1 MFFKSILFIKRMF
14 DIIKNN
20 GDYMDI
26 KYYSITALNRAIKNM
41 FDSKPELNRVYIKGE
56 ISNFKHHSRG
66 HFYFTLKDENSRIAA
81 VMFATQAKNI
91 NFEPEDG
98 MKVLVCGR
106 VTVYEANGGYQ
117 IYVEQMDLDGIGN
130 LYLEYEKLKK
140 KLESE
145 GLFSVEHK
153 RPIPKFPKRV
163 GIITAPTGAA
173 IRDILSTIKRRY
185 PICETILFPA
195 LVQGETAKY
204 SIVEQLNK
212 AQEFD
217 LDVII
222 CGRGG
227 GSIEDLWAFNE
238 EIVARAIYDSK
249 IPIISAVGHEID
261 FTIADFVA
269 DLRAPT
275 PTGAAEMAV
284 PNLVDLKTLITQYKI
299 RLNENIKGIINYNT
313 KRLNS
318 IKESYILKNPL
329 ALYEVKEQKLDGY
342 IDRLNTYIL
351 NLLNENKIR
360 LQNIQN
366 AYVLK
371 NPLATY
377 DIKREKINNYQE
389 LLKKIIL
396 KKITDTSHKYELTIQ
411 KLELLNPLSIL
422 NKGYSLVTL
431 DGNVIKDSNELKLKD
446 EINIK
451 MHKGSITATVEK
463 IEK

>member
-1 MFFKSILFIKRMF
+1 
-14 DIIKNN
+14 
-20 GDYMDI
+20 MDEI

-41 FDSKPELNRVYIKGE
+41 FDSKPELNKVFIKGE

-66 HFYFTLKDENSRIAA
+66 HLYFTLKDENSRIAA
-81 VMFATQAKNI
+81 VMFSSSASKM

-98 MKVLVCGR
+98 MKVLVSGR
-106 VTVYEANGGYQ
+106 VTVYEATGGYQ

-140 KLESE
+140 KLEQE
-145 GLFSVEHK
+145 GLFSLEHK
-153 RPIPKFPKRV
+153 RSIPRFPKKI

-195 LVQGETAKY
+195 LVQGVGAKE
-204 SIVEQLNK
+204 SIVEQLNI

-238 EIVARAIYDSK
+238 EIVARAIYESR
-249 IPIISAVGHEID
+249 IPVISAVGHEID

-284 PNLVDLKTLITQYKI
+284 PNLVDLKTLINQYTI
-299 RLNENIKGIINYNT
+299 RINENIKGIINFNT
-313 KRLNS
+313 KRLES
-318 IKESYILKNPL
+318 IRDSYILKNPL
-329 ALYEVKEQKLDGY
+329 ALYEVKEQKLDSY
-342 IDRLNTYIL
+342 IDRINSLINLMLNDYTVRL
-351 NLLNENKIR
+351 N
-360 LQNIQN
+360 NIKSS
-366 AYVLK
+366 YVLK

-377 DIKREKINNYQE
+377 EVKKEKIINLEKILN
-389 LLKKIIL
+389 KII
-396 KKITDTSHKYELTIQ
+396 INNIDTSKHKYEVMIN
-411 KLELLNPLSIL
+411 KLELLNPLNIL
-422 NKGYSLVTL
+422 SKGYSLVTV
-431 DGNVIKDSNELKLKD
+431 DGNVVKQSKDLKVD
-446 EINIK
+446 DAINIR
-451 MHKGSITATVEK
+451 MHEGNIKAIVKE
-463 IEK
+463 II

>member
-1 MFFKSILFIKRMF
+1 M
-14 DIIKNN
+14 N
-20 GDYMDI
+20 DI

-81 VMFATQAKNI
+81 VMFASYAKDI
-91 NFEPEDG
+91 KFEPEDG
-98 MKVLVCGR
+98 MKVLVSGR
-106 VTVYEANGGYQ
+106 VTVYEATGGYQ
-117 IYVEQMDLDGIGN
+117 IYVDEMALDGIGN

-140 KLESE
+140 KLQEE
-145 GLFSVEHK
+145 GLFNLEHK
-153 RPIPKFPKRV
+153 KPIPRFPKKI

-185 PICETILFPA
+185 PLCETILFPA
-195 LVQGETAKY
+195 LVQGVGAKE
-204 SIVEQLNK
+204 SIVKQITL

-238 EIVARAIYDSK
+238 EIVARAIYNSK

-284 PNLVDLKTLITQYKI
+284 PNIVDLRTLIEQYKI
-299 RLNENIKGIINYNT
+299 RLNENIKNIISFNQ
-313 KRLNS
+313 KRIDNIKNAYVIRNPMALYEVKEQKLDTFIERINSYIKQILNDYYLRLS
-318 IKESYILKNPL
+318 HVKESYILKNPL
-329 ALYEVKEQKLDGY
+329 ASYEVHRERINSIRNNLNIIIQNKLNVFNHQY
-342 IDRLNTYIL
+342 EIIINKL
-351 NLLNENKIR
+351 NLLNPLN
-360 LQNIQN
+360 
-366 AYVLK
+366 VL
-371 NPLATY
+371 
-377 DIKREKINNYQE
+377 
-389 LLKKIIL
+389 
-396 KKITDTSHKYELTIQ
+396 S
-411 KLELLNPLSIL
+411 
-422 NKGYSLVTL
+422 KGYSLVT
-431 DGNVIKDSNELKLKD
+431 DSNGKIIKEAKDLKKD
-446 EINIK
+446 DLISIK
-451 MHKGSITATVEK
+451 MYEGSVKAIVKES
-463 IEK
+463 E